1 MCRELSHAQQG
12 NHMKRIRKMHVIVVQ
27 ITSYDKETHVKG
39 VRTILSY
46 RILQSDA
53 EHVWIRDKTRVH
65 MPSEAK
71 KHKDNKQHKRKHFS
85 EAWTRVL
92 PHSHKPQDRLSI
104 EPQTTRKTYR
114 EGIGTPDKGDKHKAY
129 DS

>member
-12 NHMKRIRKMHVIVVQ
+12 NHMKRLRKMHVIVVQ

-39 VRTILSY
+39 IRTILSY
-46 RILQSDA
+46 RILQSDT

-71 KHKDNKQHKRKHFS
+71 KHKDNKQHKQKYFS
-85 EAWTRVL
+85 EAWTCVL
-92 PHSHKPQDRLSI
+92 PHSHKPQD
-104 EPQTTRKTYR
+104 
-114 EGIGTPDKGDKHKAY
+114 
-129 DS
+129 